1 VPAFH
6 DISGPDCLEDSIEFL
21 SEYRNSLEMD
31 QMCAAMAVPIDWLS
45 AAKVTP

>member
-6 DISGPDCLEDSIEFL
+6 EISGPDCLEDSIEFL

-31 QMCAAMAVPIDWLS
+31 QMRAAMAVAIDWLND
-45 AAKVTP
+45 AKATP